1 MQSSSWSYCYCLLT
15 VFSPYHCVTCQPLPK
30 CVFCLPMALC
40 THALRSNY
48 VKRGRKKTRLINL
61 RSFWQWNVSQGGTLP
76 SPPPLHASFLTFLS
90 HVSIPSSF
98 LMCHISQPL
107 VTWQLFSLRV
117 PLRQR
122 GTELAG
128 RQKVSLTVS
137 KRQLGSN
144 YKVAEILCLCMHAYT
159 SA

>member
-1 MQSSSWSYCYCLLT
+1 MKCFTGWYSSF
-15 VFSPYHCVTCQPLPK
+15 FS
-30 CVFCLPMALC
+30 
-40 THALRSNY
+40 
-48 VKRGRKKTRLINL
+48 
-61 RSFWQWNVSQGGTLP
+61 
-76 SPPPLHASFLTFLS
+76 PLHASFLTFLS

-107 VTWQLFSLRV
+107 VTRQLFSLRV

-144 YKVAEILCLCMHAYT
+144 YKVAETVFVRVCIYLCIAVNVEVFMWFVCVCVCV
-159 SA
+159 